1 VDTVATVPSNA
12 EIVTRSFEG
21 FDESDMEK
29 FTSDWAPEIVFNVS
43 NYEHWPLDQTEFH
56 GAEEVVFVFGQFMSN
71 VRSLEVH
78 NLEVTEINDDYVLAL
93 YDEIRR
99 EHGSGEPVELNIGI
113 VYRLRDGQFVRVWVF
128 TDQDLARAFSR
139 EVSG

>member
-1 VDTVATVPSNA
+1 VDTVATVPTNA

-21 FDESDMEK
+21 FDDSDMQK
-29 FTSDWAPEIVFNVS
+29 FTSDWASDIVFNVS
-43 NYEHWPLDQTEFH
+43 NYEHWPLEQTEFQ

-71 VRSLEVH
+71 VRSLDVE
-78 NLEVTEINDDYVLAL
+78 NLEVSEINEDYVLAL

-99 EHGSGEPVELNIGI
+99 EHGSDEPIELKIGI
-113 VYRLRDGQFVRVWVF
+113 VYRLRDGELVRVWVF
-128 TDQDLARAFSR
+128 TDQGLAKAFSR